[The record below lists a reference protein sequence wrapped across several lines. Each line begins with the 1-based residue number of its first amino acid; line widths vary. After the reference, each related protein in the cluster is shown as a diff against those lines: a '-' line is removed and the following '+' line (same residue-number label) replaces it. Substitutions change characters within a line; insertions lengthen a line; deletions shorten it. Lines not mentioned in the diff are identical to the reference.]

1 MGVMQH
7 HDAITGT
14 EKQHVSDDYN
24 RLHYAAID
32 ACADNVKFALTQL
45 ASHNS
50 GHKTVHHH
58 RASQRNTI
66 DFEMCLN
73 LNISQCDVSEKASQF
88 VVTVYNPLARSISK
102 YARIPVAN
110 GAYSIRDHLGNSVP
124 SQLVPIS
131 ASIANIHYRISEAD
145 YELVFLA
152 EALPAVGYRSYFI
165 ARENQIRRFEMRT
178 QENDEFSIGNQ
189 FVDLKFD
196 ANGQLKEFSANGVS
210 NRLHQQFYYY
220 EGAAGNN
227 GESKNRSSGAYIFR
241 PNNTERL
248 LSEKVSVKV
257 VRGPIVQ
264 EVHQVCFDMPHY

>member
-32 ACADNVKFALTQL
+32 ACASNVKFALKQL
-45 ASHNS
+45 ESHDF
-50 GHKTVHHH
+50 GHKTANHY
-58 RASQRNTI
+58 RTTQRNAL

-73 LNISQCDVSEKASQF
+73 LNISQCDVTEKASQF
-88 VVTVYNPLARSISK
+88 VVTVYNPIARSIDK
-102 YARIPVAN
+102 YVRIPVAN
-110 GAYSIRDHLGNSVP
+110 GAYLIRDHLGNSVQ

-131 ASIANIHYRISEAD
+131 SSILNIHYRISEAD

-152 EALPAVGYRSYFI
+152 DAVPPVGYRSYFI
-165 ARENQIRRFEMRT
+165 SKENHIQQLEIPT
-178 QENDEFSIGNQ
+178 QENGEFSIGNQ
-189 FVDLKFD
+189 LIDLKFD
-196 ANGQLKEFSANGVS
+196 ANGQLQELLANGGAS

-227 GESKNRSSGAYIFR
+227 GEWKNRSSGAYIFR

-264 EVHQVCFDMPHY
+264 EVHQVCV